1 MMIIMKNH
9 ISRVLSFAAMCSGI
23 LICTVSCEDDDLSK
37 YGTDGRITFA
47 VSDGDTPMSR
57 AAAENKADITAVSG
71 YETIPLLVNGDTI
84 DFTFTEESNRGVT
97 AEKPLTRGVPFDENS
112 NKITQFN
119 VTAIKETGDVYFGD
133 EAVNINGGIGLTKYY
148 WPAGNLSFC
157 AYSCSKNVAGFNPDF
172 EKTNDGL
179 SGTFGY
185 TLPATD
191 GKNDAA
197 NQPDIVFAMN
207 PNLVRTTS
215 PVPLLFH
222 HALSAIVF
230 KVGKMPDGITLK
242 SVAIGNVYSS
252 GSCSMVP
259 EKNGGIDN
267 VSFGWTYSGT
277 QTGTYTQELN
287 QQAVQGERFGTE
299 EHTFMMLPQEMGKE
313 TQLILTFAIEEE
325 TYTLRHA
332 FSGIVSS
339 WKPDTKYIFT
349 IGLPDEVDVEVEDLV
364 EGVVK
369 KNVTIQNTGISTGYI
384 RAAIVGYW
392 VDNSGGSM
400 QGSIVA
406 PWDEREEGSFQY
418 GAEWDSHW
426 RKGEDGFYYHIQPV
440 IHNDY
445 TYPLFETYTLNAAA
459 TAAHKGQKLELS
471 IVAQIVLESKLSE
484 AWTIPAK

>member
-1 MMIIMKNH
+1 MIMMKKH
-9 ISRVLSFAAMCSGI
+9 ISRALSFAAMCSGI
-23 LICTVSCEDDDLSK
+23 LICTVSCNDDDLP
-37 YGTDGRITFA
+37 GTGRDGRIAFA
-47 VSDGDTPMSR
+47 VSDGGTPISR
-57 AAAENKADITAVSG
+57 AAAGNETGTSVVSG
-71 YETIPLLVNGDTI
+71 HETIPLLVNGNTI
-84 DFTFTEESNRGVT
+84 DLAFMAEPNRGVT

-112 NKITQFN
+112 KKVTQFN
-119 VTAIKETGDVYFGD
+119 VTAIRESGDVYFGD
-133 EAVNINGGIGLTKYY
+133 ETVSINSGIGLTNHY

-157 AYSCSKNVAGFNPDF
+157 AYSCSKDVASFNPSF
-172 EKTNDGL
+172 KKTNDGL
-179 SGTFGY
+179 SGAFDY
-185 TLPATD
+185 KLPEAD
-191 GKNDAA
+191 GKNDAT

-207 PNLVRTTS
+207 PNLARTAS

-230 KVGKMPDGITLK
+230 KVGKMPDGITLN
-242 SVAIGNVYSS
+242 SIAIGNVYSS
-252 GSCSMVP
+252 GRCAMVSD
-259 EKNGGIDN
+259 KNGGIDN

-287 QQAVQGERFGTE
+287 QLAVQGERFGTE

-313 TQLILTFAIEEE
+313 TQVILTFTIGGDS
-325 TYTLRHA
+325 YTLRHA
-332 FSGIVSS
+332 FSGIVPS

-392 VDNSGGSM
+392 VDNSGGNT
-400 QGSIVA
+400 QGEIVA
-406 PWDEREEGSFQY
+406 PWNENEEGTYQY

-426 RKGEDGFYYHIQPV
+426 RKGDDGFYYHIQPV

-445 TYPLFETYTLNAAA
+445 TYPLFDTYTLNAAA

-484 AWTIPAK
+484 AWTIPAQ